1 MPPARQERFGELR
14 RRRPASVVIRQ
25 DCCGGGGQLAK
36 GRMRLGQCL
45 SRQRVVAYMARAG
58 GGAPEQVRRCTA
70 AGRSEIVFTME
81 VREVKEDVDE
91 LLQAAALELW
101 NLAELPT

>member
-1 MPPARQERFGELR
+1 
-14 RRRPASVVIRQ
+14 
-25 DCCGGGGQLAK
+25 
-36 GRMRLGQCL
+36 
-45 SRQRVVAYMARAG
+45 MARAG